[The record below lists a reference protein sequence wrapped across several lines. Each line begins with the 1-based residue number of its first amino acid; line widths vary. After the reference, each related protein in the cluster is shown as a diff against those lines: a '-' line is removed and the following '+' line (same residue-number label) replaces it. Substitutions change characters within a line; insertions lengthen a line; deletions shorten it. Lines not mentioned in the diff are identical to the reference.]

1 MQRDWRTMLRTAERR
16 SGMPTAGLDPAE
28 GERTGYK
35 MTVPQTFQRADIPQC
50 FPTVLISPKFGQNE
64 TAGLLRPKFGSGA
77 VSELR
82 SPLPKPS
89 ETKRNLGPYRGI
101 SEFATV
107 NWRRDG
113 AGCEHSPCGRAKPL
127 VRFRKSEFRL
137 VYARLHFFPQVRDW
151 ALVQICRLF
160 RLAASND

>member
-1 MQRDWRTMLRTAERR
+1 MLRTAERR

-35 MTVPQTFQRADIPQC
+35 ITVPQTFQRADIPQC

-89 ETKRNLGPYRGI
+89 ETKRNFGAYRGI

-107 NWRRDG
+107 NWRMERCWRPTLS
-113 AGCEHSPCGRAKPL
+113 AGR
-127 VRFRKSEFRL
+127 SE
-137 VYARLHFFPQVRDW
+137 
-151 ALVQICRLF
+151 ALVMI
-160 RLAASND
+160 AETGN